1 MSADETRGPIGSCIL
16 VMSNSLFNIYPNDPP
31 QAVCDLSNSRIPLKP
46 GSKAAEIYK
55 SARAI
60 EKYCCNFGLNPGYR
74 EQLEDAGLGISG
86 SDQGGETRIM
96 EFPRHPFF
104 LGTLFVPQANST
116 RENPHPIVRRFL
128 QVAAEC
134 AMSGPLSGG
143 GLRSTH
149 QSAV

>member
-1 MSADETRGPIGSCIL
+1 MHSGDVQLPFQHLSERPSAGCLRFIEFPDT
-16 VMSNSLFNIYPNDPP
+16 
-31 QAVCDLSNSRIPLKP
+31 
-46 GSKAAEIYK
+46 AEAGGRKRLRFTK

-74 EQLEDAGLGISG
+74 EQLEDAGLEISG